1 MEQKDYDL
9 SGQMVDYLMNFCKYG
24 DPNGA
29 KLTGWMPAGKK
40 QNQVL
45 RLGEGETRMG
55 KVSMLKLTKTLLT
68 NPAVG
73 E

>member
-1 MEQKDYDL
+1 MEQKDRDL
-9 SGQMVDYLMNFCKYG
+9 SQQMMDYLMNFCKYG

-29 KLTGWMPAGKK
+29 KLVSWLPAGKDQK
-40 QNQVL
+40 KVL

-55 KVSMLKLTKTLLT
+55 SVSMLKLTKTLLT
-68 NPAVG
+68 NKAVG